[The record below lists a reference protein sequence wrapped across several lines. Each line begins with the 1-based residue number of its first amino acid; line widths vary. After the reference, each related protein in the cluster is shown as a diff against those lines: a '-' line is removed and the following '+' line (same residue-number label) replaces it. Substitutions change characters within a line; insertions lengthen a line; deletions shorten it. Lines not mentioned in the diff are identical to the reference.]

1 MESLFKQIRLAN
13 IEHSM
18 TSQCQTV
25 RHATWRNMEDEKSKQ
40 NFIKAKRPHTKKK
53 GQVYPAEVEQF
64 HNGNAIIY
72 LF

>member
-1 MESLFKQIRLAN
+1 
-13 IEHSM
+13 
-18 TSQCQTV
+18 
-25 RHATWRNMEDEKSKQ
+25 MEDEKSKQ